1 VRQLSILAETLS
13 AGSPVAQQLIE
24 RGVKVQAAN
33 LTAGTYLVTGTC
45 AILHVPVSEFSRW
58 ISDKTI
64 FRRVTEFK
72 RAVSEPILIIEGA
85 ENGEARTVSPSALR
99 GALAFVAVHNRV
111 PVLFSA
117 DAKESSDL
125 IYAMVN
131 QVQNGMGLTLDASAV
146 ATPATS
152 DEDESAT
159 PGDHSHD
166 GNGNRNGNGSAGGE
180 LINLPEQIV
189 RMVPEIG
196 PVTARALLKRFG
208 SLRGVFAANA
218 QDLTK
223 VDGIGPKKAK
233 MIASLFSHRE
243 GR

>member
-1 VRQLSILAETLS
+1 M
-13 AGSPVAQQLIE
+13 AQQLIE

-72 RAVSEPILIIEGA
+72 RAVSEPILIIEGV

-111 PVLFSA
+111 PVLFAA

-131 QVQNGMGLTLDASAV
+131 QVQNGMGLTLDASAM
-146 ATPATS
+146 AAPSTS
-152 DEDESAT
+152 DVDESAA

-166 GNGNRNGNGSAGGE
+166 GNGSRNGNGSAGGE

-233 MIASLFSHRE
+233 MIASLFSRRE